1 MIHIKRSRDEFEYE
15 VRGLTMAFFHGEK
28 IVTREECDGT
38 EPVDLLID
46 MTLLETKI
54 GISFY
59 KNEIPILMLEKESD
73 LKNRPEYKNTLKQLL
88 YQGLSK
94 ITGKTLP
101 WGTLTG
107 VRPTKLALSQLE
119 EGIAPKDIEEYFR
132 KQYLCS
138 EEKTALSLEIAGR
151 ELDILR
157 KIDYKNG
164 YSIYI
169 GIPFCPTT
177 CLYCSFTSYSI
188 GAYGDYVDH
197 YLEAL
202 FQEIDYARH
211 ALPDKKL
218 ISIYIGGGTPTTLNE
233 DQLERLL
240 IKVVNSFRMST
251 VREFTVEAGRPDSI
265 TYEKLRLLKQYG
277 VTRISINPQ
286 TMNQKTLDVI
296 GRRHTTRQIEDAFLM
311 ARELG
316 HTNINMDLI
325 VGLPGED
332 VGEIE
337 HTLMKMEQLK
347 PDNLTVHTLAIK
359 RAANLNI
366 YKERYQDLHFGDACA
381 MLKKTRDFA
390 AVYGYVP
397 YYLYRQ
403 KNMADNLEN
412 VGYAKPGLEC
422 IYNILIMEE
431 KQTILALGA
440 GASSKFVFYEAGRIE
455 RVENVKNVKEY
466 ISRIEEMIKRK
477 KNFIER
483 VYYGANNAETGRE

>member
-15 VRGLTMAFFHGEK
+15 VRGLAMAFFPGEK
-28 IVTREECDGT
+28 IVTKNEEQSM
-38 EPVDLLID
+38 EPDDLTID
-46 MTLLETKI
+46 ITLDEQKI
-54 GISFY
+54 GISFV
-59 KNEIPILMLEKESD
+59 KNEIPILMLKEEAD
-73 LKNRPEYKNTLKQLL
+73 LNNRPAYKNVVKQLM

-94 ITGKTLP
+94 LTGKDLP

-107 VRPTKLALSQLE
+107 VRPTKLALTQLE
-119 EGIAPKDIEEYFR
+119 AGHGEEETRRFF
-132 KQYLCS
+132 KEHYLCS
-138 EEKTALSLEIAGR
+138 TEKTDLSLEIASR

-164 YSIYI
+164 YSVYI

-177 CLYCSFTSYSI
+177 CLYCSFTSFSI
-188 GAYGDYVDH
+188 GAYRDYVDS
-197 YLEAL
+197 YLKAL
-202 FQEIDYARH
+202 FQEIDYAKK

-233 DQLERLL
+233 EQLERLL

-251 VREFTVEAGRPDSI
+251 VSEFTVEAGRPDSI

-286 TMNQKTLDVI
+286 TMNQKTLDII
-296 GRRHTTRQIEDAFLM
+296 GRRHTITQIEDSFLM

-325 VGLPGED
+325 IGLPGED
-332 VGEIE
+332 VEE
-337 HTLMKMEQLK
+337 VDYTLSRMEQLK
-347 PDNLTVHTLAIK
+347 PENLTVHTLAIK

-366 YKERYQDLHFGDACA
+366 YRERYQDLHFGDASQ
-381 MLKKTRDFA
+381 MLYKTQKFA
-390 AVYGYVP
+390 KQQGYVP

-403 KNMADNLEN
+403 KNMSDNLEN
-412 VGYAKPGLEC
+412 VGYAKPGMEC

-440 GASSKFVFYEAGRIE
+440 GASSKFVFHNEGRIE
-455 RVENVKNVKEY
+455 RVENVKDVKEY
-466 ISRIEEMIKRK
+466 ITRIDEMMERK
-477 KNFIER
+477 KNFIEK
-483 VYYGANNAETGRE
+483 VYYGRIDANSK

>member
-28 IVTREECDGT
+28 IVTKDECLDKT
-38 EPVDLLID
+38 PEDLTIEIILD
-46 MTLLETKI
+46 EQKI
-54 GISFY
+54 GISFIQ
-59 KNEIPILMLEKESD
+59 NEIPILMLEKEAD
-73 LKNRPEYKNTLKQLL
+73 LNERPKYKNVLKQLL
-88 YQGLSK
+88 YQGFSE
-94 ITGKTLP
+94 ITKKQLP

-107 VRPTKLALSQLE
+107 VRPTKLALTQLE
-119 EGIAPKDIEEYFR
+119 DGYEPDRIREFFLQ
-132 KQYLCS
+132 QYLCS
-138 EEKTALSLEIAGR
+138 NEKTDLSLEIASR

-164 YSIYI
+164 YSVYI

-188 GAYGDYVDH
+188 GAYKDYVDD
-197 YLEAL
+197 YLKAL
-202 FQEIDYARH
+202 FQEIEYARQ

-218 ISIYIGGGTPTTLNE
+218 VSIYIGGGTPTTLNE
-233 DQLERLL
+233 EQLERLL
-240 IKVVNSFRMST
+240 MKVVNSFRMGT
-251 VREFTVEAGRPDSI
+251 VIEFTVEAGRPDSI
-265 TYEKLRLLKQYG
+265 TYEKLRIMKQYG

-286 TMNQKTLDVI
+286 TMNQKTLEII
-296 GRRHTTRQIEDAFLM
+296 GRRHTVLQIEEAFLM

-332 VGEIE
+332 VGEIDY
-337 HTLMKMEQLK
+337 TLSKMEQLK
-347 PDNLTVHTLAIK
+347 PENLTVHTLAIK

-366 YKERYQDLHFGDACA
+366 YKDRYQDLTFGDASQ
-381 MLKKTRDFA
+381 MLFKTQVFA
-390 AVYGYVP
+390 KEHGYIP

-403 KNMADNLEN
+403 KNMSDNLEN

-422 IYNILIMEE
+422 VYNILIMEE

-440 GASSKFVFYEAGRIE
+440 GASSKFVFHNEGRIE
-455 RVENVKNVKEY
+455 RVENVKDVKEY
-466 ISRIEEMIKRK
+466 IARIDEMLDRK
-477 KNFIER
+477 KTFIEK
-483 VYYGANNAETGRE
+483 VYYGGNDTSTR

>member
-28 IVTREECDGT
+28 IGTKNEEQAM
-38 EPVDLLID
+38 EPKDLTID
-46 MTLLETKI
+46 ITLDEQRI
-54 GISFY
+54 GISFI
-59 KNEIPILMLEKESD
+59 KNEIPILLIEREAD
-73 LKNRPEYKNTLKQLL
+73 LNHRPEYKNILKQLL

-94 ITGKTLP
+94 ITGKELP

-107 VRPTKLALSQLE
+107 VRPTKLALTQLE
-119 EGIAPKDIEEYFR
+119 AGRGKEEIKEYF
-132 KQYLCS
+132 KEHYLCS
-138 EEKTALSLEIAGR
+138 KEKTDISLEIATR

-164 YSIYI
+164 YSVYI

-188 GAYGDYVDH
+188 GAYRDYVDG
-197 YLEAL
+197 YLDAL
-202 FQEIDYARH
+202 FREIDYARQ

-233 DQLERLL
+233 EQLERLL
-240 IKVVNSFRMST
+240 IKIVNSFRMST
-251 VREFTVEAGRPDSI
+251 VSEFTVEAGRPDSI

-286 TMNQKTLDVI
+286 TMNQKTLDII
-296 GRRHTTRQIEDAFLM
+296 GRRHTITQIEDAFLM

-316 HTNINMDLI
+316 HTYINMDLI
-325 VGLPGED
+325 IGLPGED
-332 VGEIE
+332 VEE
-337 HTLMKMEQLK
+337 VDYTLSRMEQLK
-347 PDNLTVHTLAIK
+347 PDNLTIHTLAIK

-366 YKERYQDLHFGDACA
+366 YRERYQDLHFGDASQ
-381 MLKKTRDFA
+381 MLQRTQSFA
-390 AVYGYVP
+390 NQHGYVP

-403 KNMADNLEN
+403 KNMSDNLEN
-412 VGYAKPGLEC
+412 VGYAKPGMEC

-440 GASSKFVFYEAGRIE
+440 GASSKFVFHHEGRIE
-455 RVENVKNVKEY
+455 RVENVKDVKEY
-466 ISRIEEMIKRK
+466 IARIDEMMDRK
-477 KNFIER
+477 KNFIEK
-483 VYYGANNAETGRE
+483 VYYGGTDANSRS

>member
-15 VRGLTMAFFHGEK
+15 VRGLAMAFFHGEK
-28 IVTREECDGT
+28 IVTKNECQT
-38 EPVDLLID
+38 LEPDDLLID
-46 MTLLETKI
+46 MMLDEQKI
-54 GISFY
+54 GISFV
-59 KNEIPILMLEKESD
+59 KNEIPILMLETKAD
-73 LKNRPEYKNTLKQLL
+73 LQKRPEYKNALKQLL

-94 ITGKTLP
+94 ITNKELP

-107 VRPTKLALSQLE
+107 VRPTKLALTQLE
-119 EGIAPKDIEEYFR
+119 EGQDKASIKNFFEE
-132 KQYLCS
+132 QYLCS
-138 EEKTALSLEIAGR
+138 EEKTKLSLEIASR

-157 KIDYKNG
+157 KIDYKKG

-188 GAYGDYVDH
+188 GAYRDYVDS
-197 YLEAL
+197 YLSAL
-202 FQEIDYARH
+202 FQEIDYAKR
-211 ALPDKKL
+211 ALSDKKL

-233 DQLERLL
+233 EQLERLL

-251 VREFTVEAGRPDSI
+251 VSEFTVEAGRPDSI

-286 TMNQKTLDVI
+286 TMNQKTLDLI
-296 GRRHTTRQIEDAFLM
+296 GRRHTTAQIEDAFLM

-332 VGEIE
+332 VKEVDI
-337 HTLMKMEQLK
+337 TLAKMRELK

-359 RAANLNI
+359 RAAYLNM
-366 YKERYQDLHFGDACA
+366 YKKKYQDLHFGDASE
-381 MLKKTRDFA
+381 MLLQTRIFA
-390 AVYGYVP
+390 KEQGYVP

-403 KNMADNLEN
+403 KNMSDNLEN
-412 VGYAKPGLEC
+412 VGYAKPGMEC

-440 GASSKFVFYEAGRIE
+440 GASSKFVFHDEGRIE
-455 RVENVKNVKEY
+455 RVENVKDVKEY
-466 ISRIEEMIKRK
+466 IARIDEMIERK
-477 KNFIER
+477 KNFVEK
-483 VYYGANNAETGRE
+483 VYYGGQEPSTR